1 MTNTLS
7 SYNKELHG
15 EFYFIESS
23 MVRSINQCLN
33 LASQMYDSIFNRSSS
48 RMSNDPRLQSI
59 SKRWARINEISKD
72 YEKHS
77 NITQKLKFHNPLVR

>member
-1 MTNTLS
+1 MS
-7 SYNKELHG
+7 G
-15 EFYFIESS
+15 
-23 MVRSINQCLN
+23 
-33 LASQMYDSIFNRSSS
+33 SQAA
-48 RMSNDPRLQSI
+48 DPRLQSI